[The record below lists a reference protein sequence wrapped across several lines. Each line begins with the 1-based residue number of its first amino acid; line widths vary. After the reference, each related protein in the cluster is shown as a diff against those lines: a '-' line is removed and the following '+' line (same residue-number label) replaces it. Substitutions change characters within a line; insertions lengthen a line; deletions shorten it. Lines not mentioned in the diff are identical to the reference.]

1 MKQYLCYYV
10 ATMYVDTCVTGS
22 SIRHLLRTSYRVG
35 RKVKHHTVGNL
46 SVCTM
51 EEIEAIRLALRY
63 KGKLTELLSVREDM
77 ALQQGPSVGA
87 VWLVYQMAKEL
98 GIEKALGKTREGKL
112 GMWQV
117 IARVIDQGSRLS
129 AVRMGGSHG
138 ACEVVGLEEGFN
150 EDDLYENLD
159 WLSKEQG
166 RIEGALYRQRG
177 GRETEGGLFLYD
189 VTSAYLEGKCNE
201 LGAFGYNR
209 DKKKGKRQI
218 VVGLLCDGEG
228 RPLSLEVFRGNTQ
241 DPKTVGSQIRKMAER
256 FGGGEVTLV
265 GDRGMLKS
273 RQTGELQEE
282 GFHYITAI
290 TKPQIE
296 GLLKRG
302 VIQLELFEDEVAE
315 VEDEAEGV
323 RYVLRR
329 NGERAKEVR
338 KSREDKL
345 GTVRKEVAEQNAYL
359 GGHRRAKTEVA
370 LKKVRKRIE
379 RLKIGTWVKAE
390 AAGREIRL
398 EEDEEIRGEGEKL
411 DGCYV
416 VKTDLTRE
424 MATKEVV
431 HDRYR
436 DLAMVEWA
444 FRTSKTV
451 QLEMRPVFVRLESRT
466 RGHAFVVMLAYMV
479 VQELAKRWRQ
489 IDQTVEEG
497 IKELETLCGTEIL
510 LKGKPCCVKIPR
522 PRESGDALLKA
533 AGVTLPEALP
543 SRGIRVAT
551 RKKLPERRKAL

>member
-1 MKQYLCYYV
+1 MCYHV
-10 ATMYVDTCVTGS
+10 VTMHIDTCTTGPY
-22 SIRHLLRTSYRVG
+22 IRHLLRTSYREG
-35 RKVKHHTVGNL
+35 GKVRHRTVANL
-46 SVCTM
+46 SACTT
-51 EEIEAIRLALRY
+51 EEIEAMRLALRY
-63 KGKLTELLSVREDM
+63 KGELTELVSVREDVM
-77 ALQQGPSVGA
+77 LQQGPSVGA
-87 VWLVYQMAKEL
+87 VWLVYQVAKGL
-98 GIEKALGKTREGKL
+98 GIEEALGKTREGKL

-117 IARVIDQGSRLS
+117 IARVIEQGSRLS
-129 AVRMGGSHG
+129 AVRMAGSHG
-138 ACEVVGLEEGFN
+138 ACEVVRLEEGFT

-159 WLSKEQG
+159 WLSEEQG
-166 RIEGALYRQRG
+166 RIEEGLCRA
-177 GRETEGGLFLYD
+177 REGSAATGGLFLYD
-189 VTSAYLEGKCNE
+189 VTSAYLEGECNE

-228 RPLSLEVFRGNTQ
+228 RPLSIEVFRGNTQ
-241 DPKTVGSQIRKMAER
+241 DPKTVGSQIRKMVGR

-265 GDRGMLKS
+265 GDRGMLRS
-273 RQTGELQEE
+273 RQTGELHEE

-296 GLLKRG
+296 ALLKRG
-302 VIQLELFEDEVAE
+302 IIQLELFENEVAE
-315 VEDEAEGV
+315 VEDEVEGV

-338 KSREDKL
+338 KSREDKVRA
-345 GTVRKEVAEQNAYL
+345 VRKEVAERNAYL
-359 GGHRRAKTEVA
+359 WGHRRAKPEVA
-370 LKKVRKRIE
+370 LKKVRRRIE
-379 RLKIGTWVKAE
+379 HLKIGTWVKAD

-398 EEDEEIRGEGEKL
+398 EEDDEIRGEVEKL

-436 DLAMVEWA
+436 DLALVEWA

-451 QLEMRPVFVRLESRT
+451 QLEMRPVYVRRESRT

-479 VQELAKRWRQ
+479 VHELAKRWRHL
-489 IDQTVEEG
+489 DQTVEEG
-497 IKELETLCGTEIL
+497 IKELETVCGMEML
-510 LKGKPCCVKIPR
+510 VKGKPCCVKIPR

-551 RKKLPERRKAL
+551 RKKLTERRKAL